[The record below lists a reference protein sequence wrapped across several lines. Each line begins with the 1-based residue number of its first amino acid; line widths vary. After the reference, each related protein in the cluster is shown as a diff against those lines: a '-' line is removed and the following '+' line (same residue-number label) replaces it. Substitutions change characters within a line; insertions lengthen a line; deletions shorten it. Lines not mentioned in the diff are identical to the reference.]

1 MTYVV
6 DANAIIAVLN
16 NEPGADVVER
26 LLIPSGTI
34 AYAHAV
40 NICEVFYGV
49 LRATD
54 EPTAQK
60 ALTDIASLGI
70 QIRSDLDDSFWQDIG
85 RIKARHRL
93 SLADGFA
100 VALARRVG
108 CELVT
113 SDHHELEPLT
123 QAGVCLVNFFR

>member
-1 MTYVV
+1 MTYVI

-16 NEPGADVVER
+16 NEQGADVVER
-26 LLIPSGTI
+26 LLTPKGTI
-34 AYAHAV
+34 AYVHAV
-40 NICEVFYGV
+40 NVCEVFYGV

-54 EPTAQK
+54 ETTAQK

-70 QIRSDLDDSFWQDIG
+70 QTRADMDDPFWQDIG
-85 RIKARHRL
+85 RIKASHRL

-113 SDHHELEPLT
+113 ADHHELEPLA
-123 QAGVCLVNFFR
+123 QAGVCAINFFR

>member
-1 MTYVV
+1 MTYVI
-6 DANAIIAVLN
+6 DANAMIAVLN
-16 NEPGADVVER
+16 NEIGADVVEK
-26 LLIPSGTI
+26 LLTPKGTI

-54 EPTAQK
+54 EATAQK
-60 ALTDIASLGI
+60 ALADIASLGI
-70 QIRSDLDDSFWQDIG
+70 QTRADMDDPFWQDIG
-85 RIKARHRL
+85 RIKASHRL

-113 SDHHELEPLT
+113 SDHHELKPLA
-123 QAGVCLVNFFR
+123 QAGVFLVNFFR

>member
-1 MTYVV
+1 MIYVM
-6 DANAIIAVLN
+6 DANAMIAVLN
-16 NEPGADVVER
+16 NEPGADVVEK
-26 LLIPSGTI
+26 LLTPKGTI

-54 EPTAQK
+54 EATAQK
-60 ALTDIASLGI
+60 ALTDIVSLGI
-70 QIRSDLDDSFWQDIG
+70 QTRADMDDPFWQDIG
-85 RIKARHRL
+85 RIKANHRL

-113 SDHHELEPLT
+113 SDHHELEALA
-123 QAGVCLVNFFR
+123 QAGICMINFFR

>member
-1 MTYVV
+1 M
-6 DANAIIAVLN
+6 AVLN
-16 NEPGADVVER
+16 NEPGADVVEK
-26 LLIPSGTI
+26 LLTPNGTI

-54 EPTAQK
+54 EVTAK
-60 ALTDIASLGI
+60 RALADIALLGI
-70 QIRSDLDDSFWQDIG
+70 QTRADMDDLFWQDIG
-85 RIKARHRL
+85 RIKASHRL

-108 CELVT
+108 CELIT
-113 SDHHELEPLT
+113 SDHHELDPIAQT
-123 QAGVCLVNFFR
+123 GVCLVNFFR